1 MNAVA
6 TIDGKRRP
14 LRGHLRDTIG
24 RNPGV
29 LPRPCSTTSRRP
41 VRPDVSQGAGSGRA
55 FHVAAK
61 QQFADV
67 FPAAT
72 LDGFQ
77 SVAAI
82 TLESLEKTAFSFA
95 SGRPLAYRWRR
106 ITKGLFH
113 FHDCLLLQRAQR
125 RRCPQCRQCRSIS
138 SAQRQADLWLPWLQ
152 RRMRPMRA
160 HHQDHP
166 DRSPRRLRR
175 GLPCRMSARRERRAS
190 ARRWR
195 ACVGS
200 SGLKPATGRVRWSGQ
215 SGRVARLGNVT

>member
-29 LPRPCSTTSRRP
+29 LPRPCSTISAAARSAGCFARGGIRPRVSRC
-41 VRPDVSQGAGSGRA
+41 SKA
-55 FHVAAK
+55 
-61 QQFADV
+61 ADV

-82 TLESLEKTAFSFA
+82 TLESLEKTAFPFA

-125 RRCPQCRQCRSIS
+125 RRCPQCRQCRSTS